1 MCIYMCKCVCVL
13 MQDRSL
19 RPSLFSLRRRKENTF
34 RQYQRKTNSG
44 IGQSKVK
51 LKLRVDIKTQLG
63 LVLRKLTFK
72 VQGLCSNN
80 HHPFNPNAK
89 ARGGNDVRNLTQ
101 SRHLAA
107 RSKASVVARASCSI
121 DI

>member
-1 MCIYMCKCVCVL
+1 MCNIVL
-13 MQDRSL
+13 LQERPLRS
-19 RPSLFSLRRRKENTF
+19 SLFSLRRRKKNAF
-34 RQYQRKTNSG
+34 RQYQRKTDSG

-51 LKLRVDIKTQLG
+51 LKLRVDIKTQLR

-89 ARGGNDVRNLTQ
+89 ARGGNDVRNLT
-101 SRHLAA
+101 
-107 RSKASVVARASCSI
+107 
-121 DI
+121 